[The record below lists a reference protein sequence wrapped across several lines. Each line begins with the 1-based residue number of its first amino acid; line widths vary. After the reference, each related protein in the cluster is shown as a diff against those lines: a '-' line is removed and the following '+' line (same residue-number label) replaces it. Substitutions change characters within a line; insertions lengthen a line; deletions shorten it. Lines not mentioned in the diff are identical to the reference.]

1 MKLHSLAFL
10 TLTFPVFAASPPAA
24 DREAILAM
32 AGTHTV
38 HFHFQEHTPVAEDYQ
53 LAPKAYDEEA
63 TEVIEIVED
72 TPTRIALQHLLV
84 VKGKDDAPMV
94 IKHWAQIWTW
104 EDTRL
109 IDYCGEDQI
118 HDWAIVELTP
128 EQAAGTWTQL
138 VTQVDDTP
146 RYEGY
151 GKWIHSRG
159 ESSWKSNATRRP
171 LPRREYTTRDDYDY
185 LIVTNRHT
193 LTHDGWVH
201 YQDNRKIVDRGDAPA
216 QVLCFETG
224 INTYTRTESPL
235 TEVAKSWW
243 QQHGDFWDG
252 VREFWSEAQ
261 DAAPASFSYTTSKD
275 GKSLSKVLDRLQE
288 ENASAET
295 VAAELSPFVIA
306 K

>member
-1 MKLHSLAFL
+1 MKLHPVAFL
-10 TLTFPVFAASPPAA
+10 SFALPLFAGSPPDA

-38 HFHFQEHTPVAEDYQ
+38 NFHFEENTPVAEDYELQ
-53 LAPKAYDEEA
+53 PKPYDENA
-63 TEVIEIVED
+63 TEIVTVVED

-84 VKGKDDAPMV
+84 VQGKENKPMV

-109 IDYCGEDQI
+109 LDYTGEDQI
-118 HDWAIVELTP
+118 HDWNIVHITP

-151 GKWIHSRG
+151 GKWIHARG
-159 ESSWKSNATRRP
+159 ESSWESSLTRRP
-171 LPRREYTTRDDYDY
+171 LPRREYTKRDDYDY
-185 LIVTNRHT
+185 LLVTNRHT
-193 LTHDGWVH
+193 LTNEGWVH
-201 YQDNRKIVDRGDAPA
+201 FQDNRKVVDREDEPV

-224 INTYTRTESPL
+224 INTYTRTESPF
-235 TEVAKSWW
+235 TEVAMNWW
-243 QQHGDFWDG
+243 KEHGEFWDG
-252 VREFWSEAQ
+252 VRNFWSESQ
-261 DAAPASFSYTTSKD
+261 DKASELFSYTTSKND
-275 GKSLSKVLDRLQE
+275 KSLSKLLDQLQKD
-288 ENASAET
+288 NASAET
-295 VAAELSPFVIA
+295 VAAELTPFVIA